1 MLIELLYECQEKLW
15 AWREGFYPWSGGL
28 AGRISAKS
36 RYQSQRIFSHLP
48 AKVAT
53 GFREILFTIA
63 AGASYIAAFRAS
75 NIICYTSGN
84 CRLLYSLHQ
93 DCGNCFSLPS
103 FPFSALPFWDHIYR
117 LWWVIQGVGINSHPE
132 GLVENNFCLFQIFV
146 RNFFLFPDILQSLQ
160 QAGLCF
166 SQVMSFKG
174 LILLEAV

>member
-1 MLIELLYECQEKLW
+1 MYFTLVKCTCNGWILLFNCKNSIVVLSLFLQHSSNTLSSVFKGRERLVQISLYQHLMGWKTRKGYAHWTALWVPRKTMSMERRFLPMKWKSCWKNLCQ
-15 AWREGFYPWSGGL
+15 
-28 AGRISAKS
+28 S
-36 RYQSQRIFSHLP
+36 RYQSQRIYSHLP

-103 FPFSALPFWDHIYR
+103 FPFSTLPF
-117 LWWVIQGVGINSHPE
+117 
-132 GLVENNFCLFQIFV
+132 
-146 RNFFLFPDILQSLQ
+146 
-160 QAGLCF
+160 
-166 SQVMSFKG
+166 
-174 LILLEAV
+174 